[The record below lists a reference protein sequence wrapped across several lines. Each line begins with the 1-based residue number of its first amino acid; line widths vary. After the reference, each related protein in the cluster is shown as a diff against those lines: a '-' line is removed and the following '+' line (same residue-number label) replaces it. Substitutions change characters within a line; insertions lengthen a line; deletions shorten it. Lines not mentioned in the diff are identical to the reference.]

1 MGVVELEDKDDLAAF
16 LRRNVRTHVYEL
28 GDLDE
33 FDWPFTRWFG
43 WERAGQLEQVVLLY
57 SEPSVPVLL
66 AIADEPLAPMGELL
80 RAIQAELPAAL
91 YAHATAPVLS
101 VLGQRYA
108 IEGSEPHLKLA
119 LDRTDRLASFS
130 VPVEPLGDHDLAEIE
145 AFYRTAYPGTWF
157 VPRMLETNRYV
168 GIRESGRLVCI
179 AGVHVHS
186 PTWRVAALG
195 NVATLPELRG
205 RGLARGACA
214 ALCLLLLGDGVET
227 IALNVRADNAA
238 AITAYTQLGFE
249 LATTYTEAS
258 LERRCPGE
266 SRSRSAV

>member
-16 LRRNVRTHVYEL
+16 LRRNIRTHVYEL

-33 FDWPFTRWFG
+33 FDWPYTRWFG

-66 AIADEPLAPMGELL
+66 AIADEPLAAMEELL
-80 RAIQAELPAAL
+80 RAIRAELPAAL
-91 YAHATAPVLS
+91 YVHATAPVLS
-101 VLGQRYA
+101 VLEQRYS
-108 IEGSEPHLKLA
+108 IEGPEPHLKLA
-119 LDRTDRLASFS
+119 LERTDRLASFA
-130 VPVEPLGDHDLAEIE
+130 VPVELLGDLDLEEID
-145 AFYRTAYPGTWF
+145 AFYRAAYPGTWF
-157 VPRMLETNRYV
+157 VPRMLATNRYV
-168 GIRESGRLVCI
+168 GIRDNGRLVCI

-214 ALCLLLLGDGVET
+214 ALCLLLLADGVET
-227 IALNVRADNAA
+227 IALNVRADNAP
-238 AITAYTQLGFE
+238 AITAYLQLGFE
-249 LATTYTEAS
+249 VATAYTEAS
-258 LERRCPGE
+258 LELRRSGE
-266 SRSRSAV
+266 GQSRCAV